1 MRQPVERQ
9 LELKKMFPSEAVM
22 TETWNTADLPVSV
35 YNNCYTTVSTY
46 VQSMGSIIEMIQSDV
61 YRDFIVELVTIGETF
76 GFDSE
81 EYREQKQDLVCF
93 SVYGQ
98 YYSIKRQAYDPE
110 TKKPNIQ
117 IYNKIGHGDID
128 KLEIQQA
135 KEIRDL
141 LKKSKYIAW
150 CYLSPSQRGVKFGV
164 RTDATTDNH
173 LDYFEQIQQ
182 HFSEYLELPI
192 EYFDFKVKDL
202 SRLCFLS
209 HDPDAYLNPHPDPFP
224 FKEAE
229 QAEVKGRVIFDA
241 EQVQESKKDYPD
253 ETNWEEVLQHVPGY
267 EDRDTWVEVGMA
279 LKAELGDAGFP
290 LWENWSKQSA
300 KWNNENNPQRRWN
313 KFEPSRITGATLI
326 FRAKENGWEPRQQ
339 RAKSAIQQSKGR
351 AAPVEVQQ
359 GNLHYQINKQGQQVL
374 IPNLHNCRELIQ
386 QQRLSVWYDEFLRQ
400 IQTEDFDGEII
411 QWDDSRTLELTV
423 QMQSLEGMRR
433 LGRDIVD
440 QAIHLVAYRNVRNSL
455 QDWLSAL
462 QWDGTERL
470 DTWLARYCGAEVDE
484 YTTDVGKCWLLAAV
498 ARAYEPGT
506 KFDHMLVLEGPQ
518 GIGKSSIFE
527 ILAGGYFSEL
537 NKFDGKEPA
546 EKLAGRWLIE
556 VGELAGLRKSD
567 VETVKSFL
575 TCRVD
580 RYRPAYGRYVIDVPR
595 TCVFGGTTNADQYLN
610 DATGNRRFWPVRC
623 GQVDLTLLREERDLL
638 LAEAVRRYQQ
648 GETFLLGESAR
659 KTVLM
664 LQEDRDQDDAWMGPI
679 SRWLEKRHAATM
691 EELFTDALDFEHK
704 NQWKRADEV
713 RIGNI
718 MKKLNWKRYRVRN
731 DGRLVYEY
739 RPEK

>member
-1 MRQPVERQ
+1 MRQPVELQ

-76 GFDSE
+76 GFNSE

-98 YYSIKRQAYDPE
+98 YHSIKRQAYDPE

-164 RTDATTDNH
+164 RTNATIQNH
-173 LDYFEQIQQ
+173 LQTFEQIQQ
-182 HFSEYLELPI
+182 HFAEFLSLPLEK
-192 EYFDFKVKDL
+192 FDLKVKDL

-224 FKEAE
+224 FEEAE
-229 QAEVKGRVIFDA
+229 QAEVQGRIIFDA
-241 EQVQESKKDYPD
+241 SAVKESKQDYPD
-253 ETNWEEVLQHVPGY
+253 DTDWEEVLQHVPGY
-267 EDRDTWVEVGMA
+267 EDHDTWIEVGLA

-300 KWNNENNPQRRWN
+300 KWAQENNPQRRWN

-326 FRAKENGWEPRQQ
+326 YRAKENGWQPRRE
-339 RAKSAIQQSKGR
+339 RARQVIQESKGR
-351 AAPVEVQQ
+351 AAPVEVLQ

-386 QQRLSVWYDEFLRQ
+386 QQKLRVWYDEFLRQ
-400 IQTEDFDGEII
+400 IQTEDVDGEVV
-411 QWDDSRTLELTV
+411 QWDDSRTLELTA

-440 QAIHLVAYRNVRNSL
+440 QAIHLVAYRHTRNSL
-455 QDWLSAL
+455 RDWLTAL

-470 DTWLARYCGAEVDE
+470 NTWLARYCGAEVNE

-527 ILAGGYFSEL
+527 ILAGGYFGEL

-546 EKLAGRWLIE
+546 EKLAGRWIIE

-575 TCRVD
+575 TTRVD
-580 RYRPAYGRYVIDVPR
+580 RYRPAYGRYVIEVPR

-610 DATGNRRFWPVRC
+610 DATGNRRFWPVPC
-623 GQVDLTLLREERDLL
+623 GQVDLQLLREDRDQL
-638 LAEAVRRYQQ
+638 LAETVHRYRQQ
-648 GETFLLGESAR
+648 ETFLLGESAR
-659 KTVLM
+659 KTVLL
-664 LQEDRDQDDAWMGPI
+664 LQEDRDQDDAWMGPV

-691 EELFTDALDFEHK
+691 EELFSEALDFEHK
-704 NQWKRADEV
+704 NQWKRQDEI

-718 MKKLNWKRYRVRN
+718 MKKLKWKRYRVRN

>member
-1 MRQPVERQ
+1 MHQRVELQ
-9 LELKKMFPSEAVM
+9 LERKKMFPSESDVM
-22 TETWNTADLPVSV
+22 TETWNTADLPVSL
-35 YNNCYTTVSTY
+35 YPSCYESVSYSLQT
-46 VQSMGSIIEMIQSDV
+46 MGQIIEFIRSDS
-61 YRDFIVELVTIGETF
+61 YEQFIKDLGAIIDQYGLA
-76 GFDSE
+76 SE
-81 EYREQKQDLVCF
+81 EYREQKQDMFCF
-93 SVYGQ
+93 SVYGSYHDTERRSYDKKTGKIPQ
-98 YYSIKRQAYDPE
+98 IK
-110 TKKPNIQ
+110 

-164 RTDATTDNH
+164 RTNATIKNH
-173 LDYFEQIQQ
+173 LQYFEQIQQ
-182 HFSEYLELPI
+182 HFAEFLSLPLEK
-192 EYFDFKVKDL
+192 FDFKVKDL

-224 FKEAE
+224 FEEAE
-229 QAEVKGRVIFDA
+229 QAEVQGRIIFDA
-241 EQVQESKKDYPD
+241 SGVKESKQDYPD
-253 ETNWEEVLQHVPGY
+253 DTDWEEVLQHVPGY
-267 EDRDTWVEVGMA
+267 DDRGIWIEVGHA

-300 KWNNENNPQRRWN
+300 KWAHENNPHRRWN
-313 KFEPSRITGATLI
+313 NFEPSRITGGTLI
-326 FRAKENGWEPRQQ
+326 YRAKENGWQPRRE
-339 RAKSAIQQSKGR
+339 RARQVIQESKGR
-351 AAPVEVQQ
+351 AAPVEVLQ

-386 QQRLSVWYDEFLRQ
+386 QQKLRVWYDEFLRQ
-400 IQTEDFDGEII
+400 IQTEDVDGQII

-455 QDWLSAL
+455 QDWLNAL
-462 QWDGTERL
+462 QWDGVDRL
-470 DTWLARYCGAEVDE
+470 DTWLARYCGAEVNE
-484 YTTDVGKCWLLAAV
+484 YTTDVGKCWLIAAV

-527 ILAGGYFSEL
+527 ILAGGYFGEL

-546 EKLAGRWLIE
+546 EKLAGRWVIE

-610 DATGNRRFWPVRC
+610 DATGNRRFWPVPC
-623 GQVDLTLLREERDLL
+623 GQVDLQLLREERDLL
-638 LAEAVRRYQQ
+638 LAEAVRRCQQ
-648 GETFLLGESAR
+648 
-659 KTVLM
+659 
-664 LQEDRDQDDAWMGPI
+664 
-679 SRWLEKRHAATM
+679 
-691 EELFTDALDFEHK
+691 
-704 NQWKRADEV
+704 
-713 RIGNI
+713 
-718 MKKLNWKRYRVRN
+718 
-731 DGRLVYEY
+731 
-739 RPEK
+739 